1 MLSRVN
7 RLRLPCKRLVSQFA
21 EQSATQRLTAS
32 HFASNLTAISVRK
45 SHFST
50 NTPSQP
56 SGDGNTPPKKLG
68 LLDRLFGEESNVAS
82 ENFKS
87 RWSMIVPAAAIHLC
101 IGSPYAW
108 SLMADTIT
116 KEAGFVLSAA
126 SDWSLMEA
134 AFPLSIVFV
143 AHGLSGSIFGKW
155 QLKVGTRKSM
165 AAAACAFGS
174 SLLFAAAGI
183 HFHSL
188 PLLYVGYGILGGTG
202 IGLAY
207 TPPVQTLMQ
216 WFPEKKG
223 VASGLTLA
231 GFGSGALIF
240 TLCAQALMKHFAKLP
255 EYLGPAKSFTTQ
267 VIEGKLFA

>member
-7 RLRLPCKRLVSQFA
+7 RFRHPYKRLLSQFV
-21 EQSATQRLTAS
+21 EQSTAQKLTTTN
-32 HFASNLTAISVRK
+32 FASSLSALSVRK

-50 NTPSQP
+50 NSPSQP
-56 SGDGNTPPKKLG
+56 PADGTTPKKQG

-82 ENFKS
+82 ESFKS
-87 RWSMIVPAAAIHLC
+87 RWSMILPAAAIHLC

-155 QLKVGTRKSM
+155 QLRVGTRKSM

-216 WFPEKKG
+216 WFPDKKG

-231 GFGSGALIF
+231 
-240 TLCAQALMKHFAKLP
+240 
-255 EYLGPAKSFTTQ
+255 
-267 VIEGKLFA
+267 